1 MLSTEQALAVAGPR
15 QRRALVEADA
25 FATAMGSPVRFIC
38 RRRPEGAEFEA
49 VMVGSAR
56 TCATV
61 SARGELSWLAGRRPR
76 EAWTGAGAAGPP
88 ARSVAP
94 PPEPATVIA
103 SVARVEREEA
113 ATRPVPAPARAG
125 VRLRTGRWHLTLV
138 GPDGHPIASLALSR
152 R

>member
-1 MLSTEQALAVAGPR
+1 MLSTEQAVAVADRR
-15 QRRALVEADA
+15 QRRALIEADA

-38 RRRPEGAEFEA
+38 RHRPDGTEFEV

-56 TCATV
+56 TCATI

-76 EAWTGAGAAGPP
+76 GAAAAAPP
-88 ARSVAP
+88 ARSGAP
-94 PPEPATVIA
+94 PPAPASVIA
-103 SVARVEREEA
+103 AVVRAERGQ
-113 ATRPVPAPARAG
+113 TPTGPIPAPARTG

-138 GPDGHPIASLALSR
+138 RGDGRPIASLALPR

>member
-1 MLSTEQALAVAGPR
+1 MLSTEQALALADRR
-15 QRRALVEADA
+15 QRRALIEADA

-38 RRRPEGAEFEA
+38 CHRPEGVEFEA

-61 SARGELSWLAGRRPR
+61 STRGELSWPASRRPR
-76 EAWTGAGAAGPP
+76 EAWTRTGAAGPP
-88 ARSVAP
+88 ARSAGP

-103 SVARVEREEA
+103 SVARAEREQA
-113 ATRPVPAPARAG
+113 AARPVATPARAG

-138 GPDGHPIASLALSR
+138 RGDGRPIASLALPGR
-152 R
+152 